1 MAKDE
6 EIGELRQE
14 IAILKDQL
22 DAATTQ
28 SVLSGSAHCD
38 YQDDEDDRSV
48 VSKFFGRPRSSNRS
62 IFSSDMSIHEDK
74 PHNLQA
80 LMQKSIWS

>member
-22 DAATTQ
+22 DATITP
-28 SVLSGSAHCD
+28 SILSGSAHCD
-38 YQDDEDDRSV
+38 YQYDEDD
-48 VSKFFGRPRSSNRS
+48 K
-62 IFSSDMSIHEDK
+62 
-74 PHNLQA
+74 A
-80 LMQKSIWS
+80 L